1 MAIKN
6 YAFKTLGAFI
16 QENTYHI
23 PDYQREYSW
32 EESQILDFWSDLKAL
47 RDSNETE
54 HFFGQIVVHDE
65 NEVESSTVKYI
76 IDGQQRTTTSIIF
89 LSVLKELALELTG
102 QDIADAEEIA
112 EDIKIKFIGR
122 WTPSN
127 DRLQFK
133 PALTD
138 SDFFRTFIQARTK
151 NFDEQ
156 KPKNRAQKR
165 MKEAYLLLDEKLR
178 DEING
183 ISPQD
188 QFIILKEFFTS
199 FISKFKVMY
208 VETSSLEEAFIIF
221 ESLNARGKGLETS
234 DLLKN
239 HLFKTSKSQIESVK
253 NKWEKIADNIGT
265 SEATK
270 FIRYYW
276 NSIETFT
283 RTQNLFRRMKMKI
296 NTEGQVIAL
305 ISNLENLSDV
315 YTTLNTNTGTSVFNS
330 KSLNASLKNL
340 RTFNATS
347 FYPIVF
353 AMYLKNWDEED
364 IFDVISSIEK
374 LIFRNIIIA
383 KNAANKY
390 ELIFAECAVAISTK
404 NSTKN
409 DIVNDLNNYKIS
421 NEAFKNHFSTLE
433 TKNKPIIRYI
443 LKEINNLNSTNET
456 IISDSVDVHIEHIL
470 PQTKGEWII
479 YDHEDFVNKL
489 GNLTLLGSEFNRKI
503 SNSLFDNKKKMYQK
517 SEIKITQDLL
527 TYSDWGT
534 IEINLRQKR
543 FTDHALTI
551 W

>member
-1 MAIKN
+1 
-6 YAFKTLGAFI
+6 
-16 QENTYHI
+16 
-23 PDYQREYSW
+23 
-32 EESQILDFWSDLKAL
+32 
-47 RDSNETE
+47 
-54 HFFGQIVVHDE
+54 
-65 NEVESSTVKYI
+65 
-76 IDGQQRTTTSIIF
+76 
-89 LSVLKELALELTG
+89 
-102 QDIADAEEIA
+102 
-112 EDIKIKFIGR
+112 
-122 WTPSN
+122 
-127 DRLQFK
+127 
-133 PALTD
+133 
-138 SDFFRTFIQARTK
+138 
-151 NFDEQ
+151 
-156 KPKNRAQKR
+156 
-165 MKEAYLLLDEKLR
+165 
-178 DEING
+178 
-183 ISPQD
+183 
-188 QFIILKEFFTS
+188 
-199 FISKFKVMY
+199 
-208 VETSSLEEAFIIF
+208 
-221 ESLNARGKGLETS
+221 
-234 DLLKN
+234 
-239 HLFKTSKSQIESVK
+239 
-253 NKWEKIADNIGT
+253 
-265 SEATK
+265 
-270 FIRYYW
+270 
-276 NSIETFT
+276 
-283 RTQNLFRRMKMKI
+283 MKMKI

-315 YTTLNTNTGTSVFNS
+315 YTTLNTNTGTSVFNN

-390 ELIFAECAVAISTK
+390 ELIFAECAIAISTK
-404 NSTKN
+404 NATKN

-421 NEAFKNHFSTLE
+421 NEAFKNHFWTLE

-456 IISDSVDVHIEHIL
+456 IISDSIDVHIEHIL

-527 TYSDWGT
+527 TYSSWGPT
-534 IEINLRQKR
+534 EINLRQKR

>member
-89 LSVLKELALELTG
+89 LSVLKELALELTE

-133 PALTD
+133 PALND
-138 SDFFRTFIQARTK
+138 SDFFRTFIQARTR

-239 HLFKTSKSQIESVK
+239 HLFKTSKSQIDSVK

-276 NSIETFT
+276 NSNETFT

-315 YTTLNTNTGTSVFNS
+315 YTTLNTNTGTSVFNN

-470 PQTKGEWII
+470 PQTKGEWNI

-503 SNSLFDNKKKMYQK
+503 SNSLFDNKKKMYQR

-527 TYSDWGT
+527 TYSSWGAT
-534 IEINLRQKR
+534 EINLRQKL

>member
-102 QDIADAEEIA
+102 QNIADAEEIA

-133 PALTD
+133 TALTD

-151 NFDEQ
+151 NFNEQ

-165 MKEAYLLLDEKLR
+165 MKEAYLFLDKELR
-178 DEING
+178 NEING
-183 ISPQD
+183 FSPQD
-188 QFIILKEFFTS
+188 QFIIIKEFFTS

-253 NKWEKIADNIGT
+253 NKWEKITDSIGT

-315 YTTLNTNTGTSVFNS
+315 YTTLNTNTGTSVFND

-347 FYPIVF
+347 FYPVVF
-353 AMYLKNWDEED
+353 AMYLKNWNEGD
-364 IFDVISSIEK
+364 IGDVISSIEK

-390 ELIFAECAVAISTK
+390 ELIFAECAVAISSK
-404 NSTKN
+404 NVSKN
-409 DIVNDLNNYKIS
+409 DILNKLNSQKIS
-421 NEAFKNHFSTLE
+421 NEAFKNHFMSLE

-443 LKEINNLNSTNET
+443 LKEIDNLTSTNET
-456 IISDSVDVHIEHIL
+456 IISDSDDVHIEHIL
-470 PQTKGEWII
+470 PQTKGEWIVD
-479 YDHEDFVNKL
+479 DHEDFVNKL

-527 TYSDWGT
+527 TYLSWGT
-534 IEINLRQKR
+534 TEINHRQKR
-543 FTDHALTI
+543 FTEHALNI

>member
-183 ISPQD
+183 VSPQD

-239 HLFKTSKSQIESVK
+239 HLFKTSKSQIDSVK

-276 NSIETFT
+276 NSNETFT

-315 YTTLNTNTGTSVFNS
+315 YTTLNTNTGTSVFNN

-470 PQTKGEWII
+470 PQTKGEWNI

-503 SNSLFDNKKKMYQK
+503 SNSLFDNKKKMYQR

-527 TYSDWGT
+527 TYSSWGAT
-534 IEINLRQKR
+534 EINLRQKL

>member
-1 MAIKN
+1 M
-6 YAFKTLGAFI
+6 
-16 QENTYHI
+16 
-23 PDYQREYSW
+23 
-32 EESQILDFWSDLKAL
+32 
-47 RDSNETE
+47 
-54 HFFGQIVVHDE
+54 
-65 NEVESSTVKYI
+65 
-76 IDGQQRTTTSIIF
+76 
-89 LSVLKELALELTG
+89 
-102 QDIADAEEIA
+102 
-112 EDIKIKFIGR
+112 
-122 WTPSN
+122 
-127 DRLQFK
+127 
-133 PALTD
+133 ALTD

-183 ISPQD
+183 VSPQD

-315 YTTLNTNTGTSVFNS
+315 YTTLNTNTGTSVFNN

-374 LIFRNIIIA
+374 LIFGILLLL
-383 KNAANKY
+383 KM
-390 ELIFAECAVAISTK
+390 S
-404 NSTKN
+404 
-409 DIVNDLNNYKIS
+409 
-421 NEAFKNHFSTLE
+421 
-433 TKNKPIIRYI
+433 PI
-443 LKEINNLNSTNET
+443 NMN
-456 IISDSVDVHIEHIL
+456 
-470 PQTKGEWII
+470 
-479 YDHEDFVNKL
+479 
-489 GNLTLLGSEFNRKI
+489 
-503 SNSLFDNKKKMYQK
+503 
-517 SEIKITQDLL
+517 
-527 TYSDWGT
+527 
-534 IEINLRQKR
+534 
-543 FTDHALTI
+543 
-551 W
+551 

>member
-183 ISPQD
+183 VSPQD

-315 YTTLNTNTGTSVFNS
+315 YTTLNTNTGTSVFNN

-404 NSTKN
+404 NLTKK

-470 PQTKGEWII
+470 PQTKGEWVI
-479 YDHEDFVNKL
+479 YDHEDFVNKI

-527 TYSDWGT
+527 TYSSWGT
-534 IEINLRQKR
+534 TEINLRQKL
-543 FTDHALTI
+543 FTDYALTI

>member
-6 YAFKTLGAFI
+6 YAFKTLGSFI

-32 EESQILDFWSDLKAL
+32 EESQVMDFWSDLKAL

-65 NEVESSTVKYI
+65 SENSNTTTKYI

-89 LSVLKELALELTG
+89 LSVLREIAKEITEQG
-102 QDIADAEEIA
+102 IADAEEIA

-127 DRLQFK
+127 DRLQFR
-133 PALTD
+133 PTLTD
-138 SDFFRTFIQARTK
+138 SDFFRSFVQVRASHSET
-151 NFDEQ
+151 Q

-165 MKEAYLLLDEKLR
+165 MKEAFDTLDEKLR
-178 DEING
+178 DEIKG
-183 ISPQD
+183 ISPQE
-188 QFIILKEFFTS
+188 QYIILKEFFTS
-199 FISKFKVMY
+199 FINGFKVMY

-239 HLFKTSKSQIESVK
+239 HLFKSSKSQIESVK
-253 NKWEKIADNIGT
+253 NKWEKITDNIGT

-276 NSIETFT
+276 NASETFT
-283 RTQNLFRRMKMKI
+283 RTQNLYRRMKNKI
-296 NTEGQVIAL
+296 NTEGQVIKV
-305 ISNLENLSDV
+305 INELESLSDV
-315 YTTLNTNTGTSVFNS
+315 YTTLNSNSGTSIFNN
-330 KSLNASLKNL
+330 KSLNDSLKNL
-340 RTFNATS
+340 RTFNASS

-353 AMYLKNWDEED
+353 AMYLKNWDESD
-364 IFDVISSIEK
+364 MADVTKAIEN

-390 ELIFAECAVAISTK
+390 ELIFAERAVSISNRDANKTDIISEL
-404 NSTKN
+404 NS
-409 DIVNDLNNYKIS
+409 YKIS
-421 NEAFKNHFSTLE
+421 DDSFKNHFLALE
-433 TKNKPIIRYI
+433 SKNKPIIRYI
-443 LKEINNLNSTNET
+443 LKEINNLNSSKET
-456 IISDSVDVHIEHIL
+456 VISDSVDVHIEHIL
-470 PQTKGEWII
+470 PQTPGDWFV
-479 YDHEDFVNKL
+479 YNHEDFVHKL

-503 SNSLFDNKKKMYQK
+503 SNSLFDKKKEMYQK
-517 SEIKITQDLL
+517 SEIKITRDLMN
-527 TYSDWGT
+527 YHQWGSEE
-534 IEINLRQKR
+534 IEHRQKH
-543 FTDHALTI
+543 FTNLALTI

>member
-151 NFDEQ
+151 SFDEQ

-315 YTTLNTNTGTSVFNS
+315 YTTLNTNTGTSVFNN

-404 NSTKN
+404 NATKN

-470 PQTKGEWII
+470 PQTKGEWMI

-534 IEINLRQKR
+534 TEINLRQKR

>member
-65 NEVESSTVKYI
+65 NEMESSTVKYI

-89 LSVLKELALELTG
+89 LSVLKELALELTE

-133 PALTD
+133 PSLTD

-183 ISPQD
+183 VSPQD

-315 YTTLNTNTGTSVFNS
+315 YTTLNTNTGTSVFNN

-374 LIFRNIIIA
+374 LIFRNIVIA

-404 NSTKN
+404 NLTKK

-470 PQTKGEWII
+470 PQTKGEWVI
-479 YDHEDFVNKL
+479 YDHEDFVNKI

-527 TYSDWGT
+527 TYSSWGT
-534 IEINLRQKR
+534 TEINLRQKL
-543 FTDHALTI
+543 FTDYALTI

>member
-151 NFDEQ
+151 SFDEQ

-315 YTTLNTNTGTSVFNS
+315 YTTLNTNTGTSVFNN

-404 NSTKN
+404 NATKN

-527 TYSDWGT
+527 TYSSWGPT
-534 IEINLRQKR
+534 EINLRQKR

>member
-65 NEVESSTVKYI
+65 AEVENSNVKYI

-89 LSVLKELALELTG
+89 LSVLKELALELTS

-133 PALTD
+133 PSIND
-138 SDFFRTFIQARTK
+138 SDFFRTYIQTRTK
-151 NFDEQ
+151 DFNDQ

-165 MKEAYLLLDEKLR
+165 MKEAYTFLDSKLR
-178 DEING
+178 NEIQG
-183 ISPQD
+183 VSPHT
-188 QFIILKEFFTS
+188 QFIILKEFFDS
-199 FISKFKVMY
+199 FINKFKVMY

-253 NKWEKIADNIGT
+253 NKWEKITDSIGN

-276 NSIETFT
+276 NSIEKFT

-296 NTEGQVIAL
+296 NTEGQVITL
-305 ISNLENLSDV
+305 ISNLEKLSDV
-315 YTTLNTNTGTSVFNS
+315 YTTLNISTGISVFNN
-330 KSLNASLKNL
+330 KSLNSSLKNL

-347 FYPIVF
+347 FYPVIF
-353 AMYLKNWDEED
+353 AMYLKNWHEED
-364 IFDVISSIEK
+364 ILEIVSCIEK

-390 ELIFAECAVAISTK
+390 ELIFAECAVAVSSENIS
-404 NSTKN
+404 KN
-409 DIVNDLNNYKIS
+409 DVLNKLNNLKIS
-421 NEAFKNHFSTLE
+421 DEAFKNHFLNLE

-443 LKEINNLNSTNET
+443 LKEIDNLTSTNET
-456 IISDSVDVHIEHIL
+456 VISDSDDVHIEHIL
-470 PQTKGEWII
+470 PQTKGDWII
-479 YDHEDFVNKL
+479 DNHEDFVHKI

-503 SNSLFDNKKKMYQK
+503 SNSLFDTKKKMYEQ
-517 SEIKITQDLL
+517 SEIKITKDLL
-527 TYSDWGT
+527 IYSEWGT
-534 IEINLRQKR
+534 EEINNRQKLL
-543 FTDHALTI
+543 TDYALTI

>member
-315 YTTLNTNTGTSVFNS
+315 YTTLNTNTGTSVFNN

-404 NSTKN
+404 NATKN

-534 IEINLRQKR
+534 TEINLRQKR

>member
-151 NFDEQ
+151 SFDEQ

-315 YTTLNTNTGTSVFNS
+315 YTTLNTNTGTSVFNN

-404 NSTKN
+404 NATKN

-456 IISDSVDVHIEHIL
+456 IISDSVNVHIEHIL

-534 IEINLRQKR
+534 TEINLRQKC

>member
-183 ISPQD
+183 VSPQD

-315 YTTLNTNTGTSVFNS
+315 YTTLNTNTGTSVFNN

-404 NSTKN
+404 NLTKK

-470 PQTKGEWII
+470 PQTKGEWVI
-479 YDHEDFVNKL
+479 YDHEDFVNKI

-527 TYSDWGT
+527 TYSSWGT
-534 IEINLRQKR
+534 TEINLRQKL

>member
-102 QDIADAEEIA
+102 QNIADAEEIA

-133 PALTD
+133 TALTD

-151 NFDEQ
+151 NFNEQ

-165 MKEAYLLLDEKLR
+165 MKEAYLFLDKELR
-178 DEING
+178 NEING
-183 ISPQD
+183 FSPQD
-188 QFIILKEFFTS
+188 QFIIIKEFFTS

-253 NKWEKIADNIGT
+253 NKWEKSLIV
-265 SEATK
+265 SVLLK
-270 FIRYYW
+270 P
-276 NSIETFT
+276 
-283 RTQNLFRRMKMKI
+283 QNLF
-296 NTEGQVIAL
+296 VIIGIL
-305 ISNLENLSDV
+305 
-315 YTTLNTNTGTSVFNS
+315 
-330 KSLNASLKNL
+330 L
-340 RTFNATS
+340 RHLREPKT
-347 FYPIVF
+347 Y
-353 AMYLKNWDEED
+353 
-364 IFDVISSIEK
+364 
-374 LIFRNIIIA
+374 
-383 KNAANKY
+383 
-390 ELIFAECAVAISTK
+390 
-404 NSTKN
+404 
-409 DIVNDLNNYKIS
+409 
-421 NEAFKNHFSTLE
+421 
-433 TKNKPIIRYI
+433 
-443 LKEINNLNSTNET
+443 
-456 IISDSVDVHIEHIL
+456 
-470 PQTKGEWII
+470 
-479 YDHEDFVNKL
+479 FV
-489 GNLTLLGSEFNRKI
+489 E
-503 SNSLFDNKKKMYQK
+503 
-517 SEIKITQDLL
+517 
-527 TYSDWGT
+527 
-534 IEINLRQKR
+534 
-543 FTDHALTI
+543 
-551 W
+551 